1 MTEAA
6 GISGTIAGWVEFF
19 FTHVLPIAV
28 SQIYDWLRDWQTLV
42 AVVLVVLAGQLWA
55 RFILKSARKA
65 ARETVQSETR
75 AIDASLKLLRR
86 QIDLRSEQGARSQ
99 PVPAPRP
106 SEPPPGGA
114 ACADGRVAVGQLRQA
129 IRLALGTIP
138 LSDDSLSPE
147 GERLYKAAIGS
158 LSGLRLPPNARSGV
172 LGQILTDL
180 SALEQDFPPISCRQ
194 AWQALVRVNALA
206 REFDEPPLTR
216 AQVLAAGAKT
226 SPQILSHYETS

>member
-1 MTEAA
+1 M
-6 GISGTIAGWVEFF
+6 
-19 FTHVLPIAV
+19 HVLPIAI

-42 AVVLVVLAGQLWA
+42 AVVLVLLVGQVWS
-55 RFILKSARKA
+55 RMILKSARKA

-75 AIDASLKLLRR
+75 AIDAGLKLLRR
-86 QIDLRSEQGARSQ
+86 QIELRNDQGAR
-99 PVPAPRP
+99 PHPMPAPRP
-106 SEPPPGGA
+106 AHIPPSGPPSG
-114 ACADGRVAVGQLRQA
+114 DGRVAVGQLRQA

-138 LSDDSLSPE
+138 LSDDSLSPD

-158 LSGLRLPPNARSGV
+158 LSGQAFPADARSGV

-194 AWQALVRVNALA
+194 AWQSLVKVNALA

-216 AQVLAAGAKT
+216 AQVLAAGSKT
-226 SPQILSHYETS
+226 SPQILSHSETL